1 MDPTAAAAD
10 LSGGP
15 VLLSLSLGTA
25 FFALATSFVRFSIRA
40 GISKHIGAD
49 DYTSG
54 VAAVVALVGTVFAII
69 EATATDPTRAMEF
82 AVLGKPWYLMSDTLS
97 KISICLLFMLL
108 LRGTRQWR
116 ILLSVLI
123 FFMAAVNFSFALT
136 VNLQCRPL
144 EKLWDPSVDGVC
156 WDPNVQR
163 NFGYF
168 QGAFS
173 VFTWFFLSLFCILMV
188 GHVTREGAPQWPY
201 YASTALSFACGI
213 FSIVRTAKTAQ
224 MQQHLSSAY
233 TSNTLCA
240 SLMSNLEQNFG
251 LVAANILTLG
261 PLFSARAAKLSVL
274 SSSRHRFGKKS
285 KTQSRAGSTRPIT
298 RTDSRAG
305 SITDS
310 HSHSAVSINSSEI
323 DDLKRST
330 PHLIIQVPQ
339 AQAQGRSNGGGL
351 SFLRSA
357 NSSLPP
363 DDDEEYDLGEM
374 LSDIDI
380 EASWPRG
387 IIKTVSVEVVEEVN
401 PDHVPPPPPPPPNAS
416 AAASTTT
423 TTKKIVVVG
432 PPPPHSSREDD
443 GNGNNNRNSGAS
455 VGMEQD
461 WEAMLRAGPPT
472 R

>member
-25 FFALATSFVRFSIRA
+25 FFALATSVVRFSIRA

-69 EATATDPTRAMEF
+69 EATATEPTRAMEF
-82 AVLGKPWYLMSDTLS
+82 DVLGKPWYLMSDTLS

-108 LRGTRQWR
+108 LRRGTRQWR
-116 ILLSVLI
+116 ILLSVFI
-123 FFMAAVNFSFALT
+123 VMMAAVNFSFALT

-188 GHVTREGAPQWPY
+188 GHVTREDGAPQWPY

-274 SSSRHRFGKKS
+274 SSRHRGKKS
-285 KTQSRAGSTRPIT
+285 KTPSRAGSTRPIT
-298 RTDSRAG
+298 RTDSRAS
-305 SITDS
+305 SIT

-330 PHLIIQVPQ
+330 PHLIIQGP
-339 AQAQGRSNGGGL
+339 AQRSNNGL

-357 NSSLPP
+357 NNSLP
-363 DDDEEYDLGEM
+363 DDDEEYDLGAM

-380 EASWPRG
+380 EAVWPRG

-401 PDHVPPPPPPPPNAS
+401 PDHVPPPPPPPNSSAS
-416 AAASTTT
+416 AASTTA
-423 TTKKIVVVG
+423 KKIVVVG

-443 GNGNNNRNSGAS
+443 GNGKNNRNSGAS

-461 WEAMLRAGPPT
+461 WEVMLRAGPPA

>member
-1 MDPTAAAAD
+1 MDPTAAD
-10 LSGGP
+10 ISGGP

-25 FFALATSFVRFSIRA
+25 FFALATTFVRFSIRA

-69 EATATDPTRAMEF
+69 EATATEPTRAMEF
-82 AVLGKPWYLMSDTLS
+82 DVLGKPWYLMSDTLS

-108 LRGTRQWR
+108 LRATWQWR

-123 FFMAAVNFSFALT
+123 FMMAAVNFSFALT

-144 EKLWDPSVDGVC
+144 EKLWVPSVDGVC

-224 MQQHLSSAY
+224 MQDLSVY

-274 SSSRHRFGKKS
+274 SSSSRQRSGKS
-285 KTQSRAGSTRPIT
+285 KTPSRAGSTRPIT
-298 RTDSRAG
+298 RADSRA
-305 SITDS
+305 SST
-310 HSHSAVSINSSEI
+310 HSHSASINSSEI
-323 DDLKRST
+323 DLKRT
-330 PHLIIQVPQ
+330 THLIIQGPQ
-339 AQAQGRSNGGGL
+339 AQAQGRSNGL
-351 SFLRSA
+351 SFLTSA
-357 NSSLPP
+357 TTSLP
-363 DDDEEYDLGEM
+363 DEEEYDLGDGIEM

-380 EASWPRG
+380 EAWPRG

-401 PDHVPPPPPPPPNAS
+401 PDHVHPPPPPNAS
-416 AAASTTT
+416 AVTT

-432 PPPPHSSREDD
+432 PPPSSREDD
-443 GNGNNNRNSGAS
+443 GNNNNHRNSGGS
-455 VGMEQD
+455 GMEQD
-461 WEAMLRAGPPT
+461 WEAMLRAGPPA